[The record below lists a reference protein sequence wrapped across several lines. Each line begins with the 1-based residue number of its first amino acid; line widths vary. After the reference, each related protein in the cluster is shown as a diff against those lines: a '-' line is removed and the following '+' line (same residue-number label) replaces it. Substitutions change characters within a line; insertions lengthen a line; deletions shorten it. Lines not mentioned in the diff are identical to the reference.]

1 MPPSKNTYQQ
11 KINNEKT
18 CQIAR
23 LKFSF
28 QSFFLAKIVHTQVL
42 GRIHLCS
49 KNVNIWFKYL
59 GMLRNIYVPEQ
70 GAHMFV
76 PHQLLNT
83 TYGPEVLLPCPQQF
97 PHHPGSD
104 DGCERGRE
112 LQLRGQHLHFLV
124 FQAANQGCLKT
135 SMSKKVGRSS
145 MRALNV

>member
-1 MPPSKNTYQQ
+1 MSNSTLEIFFSKFLFGKNSSYSSFRQ
-11 KINNEKT
+11 NLFVFEE
-18 CQIAR
+18 CEHLVQISR
-23 LKFSF
+23 
-28 QSFFLAKIVHTQVL
+28 
-42 GRIHLCS
+42 
-49 KNVNIWFKYL
+49 NVKK
-59 GMLRNIYVPEQ
+59 PEQ

-135 SMSKKVGRSS
+135 SMSKKVGRLC
-145 MRALNV
+145 AH